1 MIRLLSICS
10 LSVLYLALTLN
21 ALTCGLQHGFMSSGE
36 DMSCIL
42 HGGQPTQS
50 IDHSVNHAVN
60 HSGGMDHSG
69 MDHSDG
75 AALSMVLCA
84 CLDNLTAAGAVLP
97 QVALL
102 PPDLP
107 RLIDGYTQQPHNQA
121 AFRLPPSR
129 GPPHTS
135 A

>member
-42 HGGQPTQS
+42 HGGQQTQS
-50 IDHSVNHAVN
+50 IDHSVNH
-60 HSGGMDHSG
+60 SGG

-75 AALSMVLCA
+75 ANLSMVLCA

-107 RLIDGYTQQPHNQA
+107 MRIDGLTQQPHSQV
-121 AFRLPPSR
+121 AFPLPPSR
-129 GPPHTS
+129 GPPYTS